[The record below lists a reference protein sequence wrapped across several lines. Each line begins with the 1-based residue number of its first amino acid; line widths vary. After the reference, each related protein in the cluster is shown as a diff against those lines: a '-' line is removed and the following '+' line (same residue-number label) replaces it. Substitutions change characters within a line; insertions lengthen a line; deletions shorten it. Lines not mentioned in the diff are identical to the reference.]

1 MKLVKVLI
9 CVALSLS
16 FLIIGIGFAVPNATL
31 NFTGDVSFQHTN
43 LYISNVTTQ
52 GNVNIIGYSGTMF
65 TLTADKGATM
75 TVSITNPLI
84 DPYYYLNYTAGD
96 HTLTTT
102 AKLGDE
108 VPAGGTLKFT
118 VTFDDVID
126 HEHMVKFNF
135 TAVPPTLEEPDP
147 PVDPDNPGG
156 GGNNENQTPSNATAA
171 VEFVINNVS
180 RGLNSG
186 NDKHTF
192 EQWCNEG
199 NRILYCLD
207 NTVSGGN
214 LNKEFANIGAAGVYF
229 TMEWVSSTKYN
240 AYLYS
245 ATDATNNLGKYIV
258 VYKQEIIFN
267 SVDTLW
273 VNGDSFK
280 GYAKV
285 VNATNGNGIEIG
297 EDENGKNCVVWYN
310 SLDSLP
316 EDAVL
321 VTQTTKTQ

>member
-31 NFTGDVSFQHTN
+31 NFTGNVSFQHTD

-65 TLTADKGATM
+65 TLTADQGATM
-75 TVSITNPLI
+75 TVSITNPLN

-102 AKLGDE
+102 AKLGDA
-108 VPAGGTLKFT
+108 VPAGGTLNFT

-135 TAVPPTLEEPDP
+135 TVVPPTLEEPDP

-156 GGNNENQTPSNATAA
+156 GGNNEDQTPSNATAA
-171 VEFVINNVS
+171 VEFVINHAT
-180 RGLNSG
+180 RGLNAD

-214 LNKEFANIGAAGVYF
+214 LNKEFASIGAAGVYF

-267 SVDTLW
+267 SVDNLW

-297 EDENGKNCVVWYN
+297 EDENGKNCVVWYDN
-310 SLDSLP
+310 ENELP
-316 EDAVL
+316 NGAEIFG
-321 VTQTTKTQ
+321 QTS